1 MKCHPWSG
9 GLSSCALALP
19 LSLVPRAD
27 ASAPR
32 GARSSAPASRRTD
45 DLARLAL
52 LSLLRRFA
60 PACARRPRIRSG
72 WPGASVAAT
81 SGLSSPVLTVN
92 SIISAHFQIFLFAI
106 VSTRVLSRAT
116 IPVIARYHCFLL
128 RQSKTAGA
136 GPVRHTH
143 TCIGRCLAA
152 LAMPDWR
159 WPHLST
165 SRRPQ
170 QSERGSLHRPGYNRL
185 TLAPDFYVL
194 HGRSKSL
201 FRVAIGE
208 PARGPP
214 PGSERTRLRGNL
226 DAACG
231 PHHALTPAKTE
242 RRADPPWR
250 MPLVPALRVRDLISA
265 CAGRSVLDTRKRASQ
280 DLPWAAGRQGHV
292 HSPTAVRREFR
303 LGHTNACA
311 QNGRGAGLPTPGN

>member
-1 MKCHPWSG
+1 MT
-9 GLSSCALALP
+9 
-19 LSLVPRAD
+19 
-27 ASAPR
+27 AS
-32 GARSSAPASRRTD
+32 
-45 DLARLAL
+45 
-52 LSLLRRFA
+52 
-60 PACARRPRIRSG
+60 
-72 WPGASVAAT
+72 
-81 SGLSSPVLTVN
+81 
-92 SIISAHFQIFLFAI
+92 H
-106 VSTRVLSRAT
+106 
-116 IPVIARYHCFLL
+116 
-128 RQSKTAGA
+128 
-136 GPVRHTH
+136 
-143 TCIGRCLAA
+143 LAA
-152 LAMPDWR
+152 LRSRAAELTGTSPHRNADAMRRGIKTEHQKHARPR
-159 WPHLST
+159 E
-165 SRRPQ
+165 RPQ
-170 QSERGSLHRPGYNRL
+170 ATLVPWKSAVGLFWGSWGLLLSRPGW
-185 TLAPDFYVL
+185 AF

-214 PGSERTRLRGNL
+214 PGSERTPLRGNL